1 MQKLQPK
8 KQESEVRKQAVK
20 LNRFC
25 QILEIIPWRSLQ
37 ACQQSLERTY
47 RMITVKVAVDVSLHS
62 CPKDGLGV
70 AYPKKPESNKK
81 LYISGCSEIAVEMY
95 ALGKRRNRQITTHS
109 FNRQ

>member
-1 MQKLQPK
+1 MRKVVRYPIPQVISVPLFKRQKLQSK

-62 CPKDGLGV
+62 SPKDGLGV
-70 AYPKKPESNKK
+70 AYPKKPESNK
-81 LYISGCSEIAVEMY
+81 
-95 ALGKRRNRQITTHS
+95 
-109 FNRQ
+109 